1 MISCIR
7 EHGVKVPIIAGG
19 PHITASHEIALSDE
33 NIDFAVIAEGEITM
47 AEIVGEMLSN
57 NKKMPAKDKLRN
69 INGVAF
75 TETAKAVA
83 EV

>member
-1 MISCIR
+1 M
-7 EHGVKVPIIAGG
+7 PL
-19 PHITASHEIALSDE
+19 TASHEIVLSDE
-33 NIDFAVIAEGEITM
+33 NIDLAVIAEGEITM

-75 TETAKAVA
+75 TETAKVAAVA
-83 EV
+83 